1 LNPDA
6 CSAIQQHGK
15 SNLGIL
21 SIEMMSQY
29 LHTVIMPQMIEKEE
43 KEGNLN
49 ETEKNYKQYSTNMD
63 LQYYVWVLFTNGSN
77 SLALT

>member
-49 ETEKNYKQYSTNMD
+49 ETEKITSSTQQIWTYSTMFGYYLQMD
-63 LQYYVWVLFTNGSN
+63 QIAWL
-77 SLALT
+77 

>member
-1 LNPDA
+1 
-6 CSAIQQHGK
+6 
-15 SNLGIL
+15 
-21 SIEMMSQY
+21 MMSQY

-63 LQYYVWVLFTNGSN
+63 LQYYIGDYLQMDQIAWL
-77 SLALT
+77 